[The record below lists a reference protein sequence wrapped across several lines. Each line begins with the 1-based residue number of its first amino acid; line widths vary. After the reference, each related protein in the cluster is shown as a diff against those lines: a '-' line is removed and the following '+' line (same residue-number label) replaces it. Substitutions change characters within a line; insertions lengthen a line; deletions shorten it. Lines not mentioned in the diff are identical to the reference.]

1 LAGCAGAFIS
11 LLMHPPEVPL
21 PSKGRA

>member
-21 PSKGRA
+21 PSKG